1 VIGGRV
7 ASIAELPS
15 LAFIRGKNLE
25 GPFSCTGAMIAP
37 RVVLTAGHCVEKPFE
52 FAANPPSSYRV
63 LTGTASNAP
72 RPSNVSRVSR
82 AIFFP
87 NFETSKPQTDAGL
100 LVLSAPV
107 AAPALAIAKPSDPGL
122 LAPGTAISI
131 AGWGLTSPGAEEV
144 PDLLHTGELAVQS
157 VTYCRRH
164 VRDPGA
170 LPRYTPASQL
180 CALDRPRHR
189 VSGCFG
195 DSGGPAIAHRRD
207 GTPVEVG
214 IIVGGGPEC
223 SRSLPNIYT
232 RVDRIS
238 SWVSAW
244 VAAAERGAKPPVGP
258 QPSPPFLSFAEAKR
272 IVVGRLTRH
281 LGPRFRRGTER
292 QTHCARLAWERVRCT
307 VAWRRGSTRHRA
319 SLTAYLVVRDDTVQ
333 RRTRGQA
340 GDHPA
345 RP

>member
-1 VIGGRV
+1 
-7 ASIAELPS
+7 
-15 LAFIRGKNLE
+15 
-25 GPFSCTGAMIAP
+25 MIAP

-72 RPSNVSRVSR
+72 RPSNISRVSR

-107 AAPALAIAKPSDPGL
+107 AAPALAIARPSDPGL

-131 AGWGLTSPGAEEV
+131 AGWGLTSPGTEEV

-238 SWVSAW
+238 SWISAW
-244 VAAAERGAKPPVGP
+244 VASAEQGAKPPVGP
-258 QPSPPFLSFAEAKR
+258 EPSPPFLSFAEARR
-272 IVVGRLTRH
+272 IVIGRLTLR
-281 LGPRFRRGTER
+281 LGPRFRRGTEQR
-292 QTHCARLAWERVRCT
+292 THCARLAWERVRCT
-307 VAWRRGSTRHRA
+307 VAWRRGARSHRA
-319 SLTAYLVVRDDTVQ
+319 SLTAYLVVHDDTVQ
-333 RRTRGQA
+333 RRARGRA
-340 GDHPA
+340 SDHP
-345 RP
+345 RPKPALGAHASAFSRP

>member
-1 VIGGRV
+1 MRSAGSLAVTALALAVASLGASAALAAPPIAVAAPSAHSSVIGGRV

-72 RPSNVSRVSR
+72 RPSNISRVSR

-122 LAPGTAISI
+122 LAAGTAISI

-170 LPRYTPASQL
+170 LPRYTPAT
-180 CALDRPRHR
+180 
-189 VSGCFG
+189 G
-195 DSGGPAIAHRRD
+195 
-207 GTPVEVG
+207 
-214 IIVGGGPEC
+214 
-223 SRSLPNIYT
+223 
-232 RVDRIS
+232 
-238 SWVSAW
+238 
-244 VAAAERGAKPPVGP
+244 
-258 QPSPPFLSFAEAKR
+258 
-272 IVVGRLTRH
+272 
-281 LGPRFRRGTER
+281 
-292 QTHCARLAWERVRCT
+292 
-307 VAWRRGSTRHRA
+307 
-319 SLTAYLVVRDDTVQ
+319 
-333 RRTRGQA
+333 
-340 GDHPA
+340 
-345 RP
+345 